1 MELMYEK
8 ARPKDAPVIFGFAKE
23 LIETYETDPDLDLNM
38 ALAWTKRKIE
48 KRIGEYT
55 RVLADGETAA
65 FFRFVPDGE
74 RMELDDLYV
83 LPAFRDRGIGTAV
96 LRRCVAQG
104 RPVYFYVFTKNTRA
118 IDLYEREGFR
128 KVEDVSPTRM
138 IMARLWEETMK
149 KKFITSAVCFGLFLL
164 LIVLLKTVDVAA
176 VGPEG
181 TEIGLS
187 KLNVAAHDLFGENLG
202 WYKVT
207 NILGYLAIL
216 IALGFAAIGGL
227 QLIRRRSVL
236 KVDKEILLLGC
247 LYVVTVIFYV
257 LFEKVI
263 VNYRPILMPDG
274 EGIEASFPS
283 SHTVLSCVILG
294 SGLMLLKKYMK
305 KNKTVQTV
313 LTVVFAVM
321 LALIVAGRLISGV
334 HWFTDIVGGVLLSAA
349 LLNAY
354 EGLLKLWKKSD
365 KRKR

>member
-1 MELMYEK
+1 
-8 ARPKDAPVIFGFAKE
+8 
-23 LIETYETDPDLDLNM
+23 
-38 ALAWTKRKIE
+38 
-48 KRIGEYT
+48 
-55 RVLADGETAA
+55 
-65 FFRFVPDGE
+65 
-74 RMELDDLYV
+74 
-83 LPAFRDRGIGTAV
+83 
-96 LRRCVAQG
+96 
-104 RPVYFYVFTKNTRA
+104 
-118 IDLYEREGFR
+118 
-128 KVEDVSPTRM
+128 
-138 IMARLWEETMK
+138 MK

-294 SGLMLLKKYMK
+294 SGLFLLKKYTK
-305 KNKTVQTV
+305 KNKTIQLV